1 MEKTVDYGEDHA
13 SFTDPEPDYDP
24 STYQS
29 RYKRQARQRGGRGG
43 NSGGGGGRGGSPK
56 RPMTCYVCE
65 DEHGRYAEKCSYD
78 SNGSPSDGNNY
89 FHSESSSY
97 SDNGNGNNNNGRRNY
112 G

>member
-1 MEKTVDYGEDHA
+1 MEKSVDYGDDHA
-13 SFTDPEPDYDP
+13 SFTEPDADYDP
-24 STYQS
+24 STYQG

-43 NSGGGGGRGGSPK
+43 GGGSK

-78 SNGSPSDGNNY
+78 SKGSPSNKDGNNY

-97 SDNGNGNNNNGRRNY
+97 SDNGRRPS